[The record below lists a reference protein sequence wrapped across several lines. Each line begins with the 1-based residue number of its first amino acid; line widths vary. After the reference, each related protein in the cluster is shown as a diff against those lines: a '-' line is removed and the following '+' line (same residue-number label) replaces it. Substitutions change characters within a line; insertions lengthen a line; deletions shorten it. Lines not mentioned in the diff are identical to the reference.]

1 MALKKDIEQQVNE
14 NYSATV
20 DYMEQLNKALEL
32 AIKDEKERKKQEQ
45 INDALLSAWLALMFA
60 NLEDDLYNSAQIGID
75 EADKQLKAKN
85 ITTIVDKN
93 ITSETYEKQ
102 VQARLESAKSDLI
115 TVAEEIK
122 SNSKSIIRNIENTIT
137 KEQQKKLAD
146 DLLKVLKANG
156 VTFFFDKAGRKW
168 KIENYVKMRT
178 ITETVQAQ
186 RMAFF
191 TRGVQYGV
199 DLVRIKH
206 LNIHPTCQLCAPFE
220 NKILSI
226 TGNTSG
232 YMTIQEASLQGLFHP
247 NCDHVP
253 EDLELAPTDKGDE
266 GKIELNE
273 ENKKRFKYNKKLD
286 FNMF

>member
-1 MALKKDIEQQVNE
+1 MALKKDVEQQVNE

-122 SNSKSIIRNIENTIT
+122 SNSKSVIRNIENIIT

-146 DLLKVLKANG
+146 DLLKVLKENG

-178 ITETVQAQ
+178 MTETVQAQ

-273 ENKKRFKYNKKLD
+273 ENKKRFKYNKKRD

>member
-102 VQARLESAKSDLI
+102 VQARLESVKSDLI

>member
-1 MALKKDIEQQVNE
+1 MALKKDVEQQVNE

-122 SNSKSIIRNIENTIT
+122 SNSKSVIRNIENTIT

-146 DLLKVLKANG
+146 DLLKVLKENG
-156 VTFFFDKAGRKW
+156 ITFFFDKAGRKW

-178 ITETVQAQ
+178 MTETVQAQ

-247 NCDHVP
+247 FCDHIP

-273 ENKKRFKYNKKLD
+273 ENKKRFKYNQKRD

>member
-85 ITTIVDKN
+85 ITTVADKN
-93 ITSETYEKQ
+93 ITAETYEKQ

-146 DLLKVLKANG
+146 DLLKVLKENG
-156 VTFFFDKAGRKW
+156 ITFFFDKAGRKW

-178 ITETVQAQ
+178 MTETVQAQ
-186 RMAFF
+186 RTAFF

-232 YMTIQEASLQGLFHP
+232 YMTIQEARLHGLFHP

-273 ENKKRFKYNKKLD
+273 ENKKRFNYNQKRD

>member
-1 MALKKDIEQQVNE
+1 MALKKDIEKQVNE

-93 ITSETYEKQ
+93 ITSETYDKQ
-102 VQARLESAKSDLI
+102 VQTRLESVKSDLI

-122 SNSKSIIRNIENTIT
+122 SNSKSVIRNIENTIT

-146 DLLKVLKANG
+146 DLLKVLKENG
-156 VTFFFDKAGRKW
+156 ITFFFDKAGRKW

-178 ITETVQAQ
+178 MTETVQAQ

-273 ENKKRFKYNKKLD
+273 ENKKRFKYNQKRD

>member
-1 MALKKDIEQQVNE
+1 MALKKDIEKQVNE

-85 ITTIVDKN
+85 ITTVADKN
-93 ITSETYEKQ
+93 ITAETYEKQ

-146 DLLKVLKANG
+146 DLLKVLKENG
-156 VTFFFDKAGRKW
+156 ITFFFDKAGRKW

-178 ITETVQAQ
+178 MTETVQAQ
-186 RMAFF
+186 RTAFF

-253 EDLELAPTDKGDE
+253 EDLELAPTDKGDD

-273 ENKKRFKYNKKLD
+273 ENKKRFKYNQKRD

>member
-122 SNSKSIIRNIENTIT
+122 SNSKSVIRNIENTIT
-137 KEQQKKLAD
+137 KKQQKKLAD
-146 DLLKVLKANG
+146 DLLKVLKENG
-156 VTFFFDKAGRKW
+156 ITFFFDKAGRKW

-178 ITETVQAQ
+178 MTETVQAQ

-273 ENKKRFKYNKKLD
+273 ENKKRFKYNQKRD

>member
-1 MALKKDIEQQVNE
+1 MALKKDVEQQVNE

-122 SNSKSIIRNIENTIT
+122 SNSKSVIRNIENTIT

-146 DLLKVLKANG
+146 DLLKVLKENG

-178 ITETVQAQ
+178 MTETVQAQ

-273 ENKKRFKYNKKLD
+273 ENKKRFNYNQKRD

>member
-20 DYMEQLNKALEL
+20 DYMEQLNKTLEL

-102 VQARLESAKSDLI
+102 VQARFESAKSDLI

-122 SNSKSIIRNIENTIT
+122 SNSKSVIRNIENTIT

-146 DLLKVLKANG
+146 DLLKVLKENG

-178 ITETVQAQ
+178 MTETVQAQ
-186 RMAFF
+186 RVAFF

-273 ENKKRFKYNKKLD
+273 ENKKRFKYNKKRD

>member
-1 MALKKDIEQQVNE
+1 MALKKDIEKQVNE

-93 ITSETYEKQ
+93 ITSETYDKQ
-102 VQARLESAKSDLI
+102 VQARLESVKSDLI

-146 DLLKVLKANG
+146 DLLKVLKENG

-178 ITETVQAQ
+178 MTETVQAQ
-186 RMAFF
+186 RVAFF
-191 TRGVQYGV
+191 TRGVQYDV

-206 LNIHPTCQLCAPFE
+206 LNIHSTCQLCAPFE

-247 NCDHVP
+247 NCDHIP

-273 ENKKRFKYNKKLD
+273 ENKKRFKYNKKRD

>member
-122 SNSKSIIRNIENTIT
+122 SNSKSVIRNIENTIT

-146 DLLKVLKANG
+146 DLLKVLKENG
-156 VTFFFDKAGRKW
+156 KT
-168 KIENYVKMRT
+168 T
-178 ITETVQAQ
+178 
-186 RMAFF
+186 
-191 TRGVQYGV
+191 
-199 DLVRIKH
+199 L
-206 LNIHPTCQLCAPFE
+206 
-220 NKILSI
+220 
-226 TGNTSG
+226 
-232 YMTIQEASLQGLFHP
+232 IQ
-247 NCDHVP
+247 
-253 EDLELAPTDKGDE
+253 
-266 GKIELNE
+266 
-273 ENKKRFKYNKKLD
+273 
-286 FNMF
+286 

>member
-1 MALKKDIEQQVNE
+1 MALKKDIEKQVNE

-93 ITSETYEKQ
+93 ITSETYDKQ
-102 VQARLESAKSDLI
+102 VQARLESVKSDLI

-146 DLLKVLKANG
+146 DLLKVLKENG

-178 ITETVQAQ
+178 MTETVQAQ
-186 RMAFF
+186 RVAFF
-191 TRGVQYGV
+191 TRGVQYDV

-247 NCDHVP
+247 NCDHIP

-273 ENKKRFKYNKKLD
+273 ENKKRFKYNKKRD